1 MKRATLFAIAAIMVH
16 SNPGNT
22 ALRAIRAIA
31 AVRFERNLS
40 LRTTTRSSLPLN
52 LVVNTLQTGFG
63 VPQRSAL
70 HT

>member
-1 MKRATLFAIAAIMVH
+1 MKRATLFAFASIMVL
-16 SNPGNT
+16 SQPGNA

-40 LRTTTRSSLPLN
+40 LCKATRSNLPLI